1 MKQHQALLSE
11 ICYIYNLT
19 FEGEDVL
26 IDSLNLSNRDSM
38 YSNILSYT
46 TNADFSDVIANNKS
60 VKAIIV
66 PTELFDGIKHYM
78 DSVCRKISYIV
89 AENTEHTFYSL
100 HNLLYWNTC
109 FYDKF
114 EQNAIVGK
122 NCDIDSSVVIESGV
136 IIGDNVTI
144 GPNSVIR
151 KGTIIDDDV
160 TIGCCSVIGS
170 EGFQA
175 IKDFRQKIKHVGK
188 CHICRGANIG
198 DNTTICNSLFEGET
212 IIGEYTNID
221 NHCQIAHNC
230 IVGKNCVITSTCTMM
245 GTTELGDNVWLA
257 PNSVVLNKMKVGDG
271 SFVGTFTFVNRNL
284 KPGSAV
290 FGIPAKKILL

>member
-11 ICYIYNLT
+11 ICSIHNLT
-19 FEGEDVL
+19 YKGEDMF
-26 IDSLNLSNRDSM
+26 IDSLNLSNRESI
-38 YSNILSYT
+38 YENILTYV
-46 TNADFSDVIANNKS
+46 TNKSFFDVIENNKS
-60 VKAIIV
+60 IKAVIVPIELYDDIKHHMGSVGRIMSYIIV
-66 PTELFDGIKHYM
+66 DN
-78 DSVCRKISYIV
+78 
-89 AENTEHTFYSL
+89 AEHTFYTL
-100 HNLLYWNTC
+100 HNLLYQNTC

-114 EQNAIVGK
+114 DQVSSIGE
-122 NCDIDSSVVIESGV
+122 NCEIDKSVVIETGV
-136 IIGDNVTI
+136 EIGNNVKV

-151 KGTIIDDDV
+151 KGSIIDDDV

-175 IKDFRQKIKHVGK
+175 IKGFNQKIKHVGK
-188 CHICRGANIG
+188 CHICKGVNIG

-212 IIGEYTNID
+212 IIGEYSNID

-257 PNSVVLNKMKVGDG
+257 PNSVILNKKIVGSD

-290 FGIPAKKILL
+290 FGIPAKKLLL